1 MTPQLTMSNADEV
14 MEAEKPSCIVPKPYG
29 ADPQDIP
36 NPSDLM
42 FWLVDSELLWLK
54 LVEWRG

>member
-1 MTPQLTMSNADEV
+1 MSNAAEF